1 MAAFDTILNL
11 TGFKSAKDEVI
22 ERPKVGKI
30 LEAGRNAPSP
40 GNVQTLEFIAI
51 EDEETLHTI
60 SQTLGDHR
68 VGEAPLTVVV
78 IADAERM
85 ERKVGRQSNEFCMA
99 EAATAVQN
107 MRIVAE
113 EEGLSSVW
121 KTGFDSN
128 TLGQQLDVP
137 GGKEPFATV
146 SFAYTDRPV
155 ASDPKFGMNEVVFY
169 DEYGAQIKS
178 HFDGLHWKGLE
189 NERKIYGK
197 KAEGFLTKLRRK
209 IDEVL

>member
-1 MAAFDTILNL
+1 
-11 TGFKSAKDEVI
+11 
-22 ERPKVGKI
+22 
-30 LEAGRNAPSP
+30 
-40 GNVQTLEFIAI
+40 
-51 EDEETLHTI
+51 
-60 SQTLGDHR
+60 
-68 VGEAPLTVVV
+68 
-78 IADAERM
+78 
-85 ERKVGRQSNEFCMA
+85 
-99 EAATAVQN
+99 

-128 TLGQQLDVP
+128 TLGQQLNVP

-146 SFAYTDRPV
+146 SFAYTDRPI

-169 DEYGAQIKS
+169 DEYGAQVKS

-189 NERKIYGK
+189 NERKVYGK